1 MIRYFIRRIIV
12 AISTNSQL
20 SSIFGIKYF
29 GLDKID
35 KSMSKLLTHKN
46 GFYVELGANDGVTYS
61 NTLFL
66 ERHLNWKGV
75 LIEPSPLLF
84 ERLQKSRGRNN
95 FLSNSA
101 CVSFKYEQ
109 PTVVLLFSDLM
120 TTALNIES
128 DILFP
133 YDHVASGQKFWRGS
147 AYKFLA
153 PASTLQGILDTA
165 EAPKHIDF
173 LSLDVE
179 GVELEV
185 LQGVNHDEYRFRY
198 ICIESRNF
206 EKINVYLTRNNYE
219 YVSKLSDHD
228 YLFIDMKPTDTSNS
242 SVNKLSST

>member
-12 AISTNSQL
+12 AISANSQL
-20 SSIFGIKYF
+20 SSIFGIRYF

-35 KSMSKLLTHKN
+35 KTISKLLSHKN
-46 GFYVELGANDGVTYS
+46 GFYVELGANDGVSYS

-84 ERLQKSRGRNN
+84 EKLQKNRGSKN

-109 PTVVLLFSDLM
+109 PTVELLFSDLM

-133 YDHVASGQKFWRGS
+133 YDHVNAGQKFWRGR

-153 PASTLQGILDTA
+153 RASTLQGILNA
-165 EAPKHIDF
+165 AKAPKHIDF

-185 LQGVNHDEYRFRY
+185 LQGVNHEDYRFRY
-198 ICIESRNF
+198 ICVESRNF
-206 EKINVYLTRNNYE
+206 ELIHTYLTRNSYE

-228 YLFIDMKPTDTSNS
+228 YLFIDMKPTDSTVS
-242 SVNKLSST
+242 SVDELSNT